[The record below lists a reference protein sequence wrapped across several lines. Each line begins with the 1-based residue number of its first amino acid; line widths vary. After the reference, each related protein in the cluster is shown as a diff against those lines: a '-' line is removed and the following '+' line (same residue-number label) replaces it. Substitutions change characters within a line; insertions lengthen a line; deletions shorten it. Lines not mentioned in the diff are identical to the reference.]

1 MRQSWRVPVPQLNVS
16 PDTMASSNPA
26 FSRNPAF
33 SARGPQTTTPILSGD
48 ELQQMYNAPSAGAQ
62 DTNRM
67 TYEDTIAKTALCFAI
82 LVVAAVGGWVLT
94 PALPF
99 LPILG
104 AIVGLVLG
112 LVNAFKKEPSP
123 GLILGYAAAEGLFV
137 GGISFIFENV
147 FGGGLVLQ
155 AVLATLVVVGVTLA
169 LFASGKIRASKK
181 ATKVFL
187 VAMVGY
193 LVFSLINMGMMMFGA
208 SDAAFGLR
216 SSDIPGTNIPF
227 GVVIGLLAVVMAAYS
242 LVLDFDFIQ
251 RGVKNGVPR
260 KFGWSGAF
268 GIMVTVVWLYVELL
282 RLFAI
287 LRSN

>member
-1 MRQSWRVPVPQLNVS
+1 
-16 PDTMASSNPA
+16 MASSNPA

-33 SARGPQTTTPILSGD
+33 SAQGPQTTTPVLSGD

-62 DTNRM
+62 DTDRM

-82 LVVAAVGGWVLT
+82 LVVAAVAGWVLT
-94 PALPF
+94 PGIPF

-112 LVNAFKKEPSP
+112 LVNTFKKEPSP
-123 GLILGYAAAEGLFV
+123 GLILGYAAAEGIFV
-137 GGISFIFENV
+137 GGISYVFEGA

-169 LFASGKIRASKK
+169 LFKSGKVRASKK

-187 VAMVGY
+187 IAMVGY
-193 LVFSLINMGMMMFGA
+193 MVFSLVNVGMMMFGGTTG
-208 SDAAFGLR
+208 AFGLN
-216 SSDIPGTNIPF
+216 SMQIGNTGIPL

-251 RGVKNGVPR
+251 RGVNNRAPR

-287 LRSN
+287 LRNN